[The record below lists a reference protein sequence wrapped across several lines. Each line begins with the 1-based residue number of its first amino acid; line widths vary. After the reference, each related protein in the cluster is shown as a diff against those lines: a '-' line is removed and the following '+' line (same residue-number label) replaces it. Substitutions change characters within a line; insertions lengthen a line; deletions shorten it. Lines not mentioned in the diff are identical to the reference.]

1 MQIKSIPVELSVK
14 KRQNN
19 EPLNWAF
26 SKLDRF
32 IKSLISDHFRAESIL
47 NFNLNLQPLESGY
60 GRIILAKE
68 VSLCWSEPIFSG
80 NIKKSIVFSLSS
92 KV

>member
-19 EPLNWAF
+19 EPLNCAIC
-26 SKLDRF
+26 KLDRF

-47 NFNLNLQPLESGY
+47 YFNLNLQPLESGY

-68 VSLCWSEPIFSG
+68 VSLRWSETPCK
-80 NIKKSIVFSLSS
+80 IK
-92 KV
+92 